1 MNKQYATTEI
11 MSKSKGESENFDVIK
26 FGADDG
32 DSWANFNAPDSCFGT
47 RNGLTFL
54 KGGMADDVLDFGDS
68 DPWRQPDMVNSPAHY
83 TSGRYEAIDVIEDA
97 IEEAP
102 SVKAGMLQAQALKY
116 LLRLWHKIDAKEDAE
131 KARWYLNRLIDT
143 LN

>member
-1 MNKQYATTEI
+1 
-11 MSKSKGESENFDVIK
+11 MSKSKGDWENFDVIK
-26 FGADDG
+26 FNGEDA
-32 DSWANFNAPDSCFGT
+32 DSWAEFNNAVKQDGCVYFG
-47 RNGLTFL
+47 
-54 KGGMADDVLDFGDS
+54 S
-68 DPWRQPDMVNSPAHY
+68 EEPDMVNSPAHY
-83 TSGRYEAIDVIEDA
+83 TSGRFEAIDVIEDA

-131 KARWYLNRLIDT
+131 KARWYLNRLIDS